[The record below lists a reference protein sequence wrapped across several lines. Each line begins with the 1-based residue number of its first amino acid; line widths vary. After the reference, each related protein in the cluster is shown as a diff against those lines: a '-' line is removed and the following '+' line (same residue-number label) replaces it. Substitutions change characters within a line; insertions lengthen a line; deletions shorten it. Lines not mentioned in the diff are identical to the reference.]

1 MRYDEPRLETERL
14 VLRPFAAGDLDAL
27 AAIDADPEVPRH
39 LFREPASRARSRA
52 RLAAHIAHW
61 AEHGFGLWAVA
72 PKASGAL
79 IGDCGLRWL
88 SRLEDVELH
97 YVFARHAWG
106 LGYATE
112 AAAAALEHGFGT
124 VGLERVVA
132 FARADNA
139 ASVRVMRKLGMSF
152 ERSDND
158 RGADMVF
165 YALSADAFREGRLGR
180 R

>member
-1 MRYDEPRLETERL
+1 MNPTLETERL

-27 AAIDADPEVPRH
+27 AAIDADAEVTRH
-39 LFREPASRARSRA
+39 LIREPANRARSRA

-61 AEHGFGLWAVA
+61 AEHGFGLRVVTL
-72 PKASGAL
+72 KATGAL
-79 IGDCGLRWL
+79 VGDCGLRWL
-88 SRLEDVELH
+88 SRREDVELH
-97 YVFARHAWG
+97 YVFAKHAWG
-106 LGYATE
+106 LGYTTE

-139 ASVRVMRKLGMSF
+139 ASVRVMRKLGMTF
-152 ERSDND
+152 ERSDTH

-165 YALSADAFREGRLGR
+165 YALSADAFREGRLAR